1 MTGISHPK
9 TQSTQFSVGALLV
22 VTGLVAILFAGWKS
36 FGTYGI
42 GPALALNCVI
52 WFSLSRF
59 KNASLNPINHQRM
72 MIVELIVILVL
83 CAVLHVLLLP
93 TVQSGP
99 HRRRPTGPAEPSL
112 GPVLESSETAGATL
126 GGANFTGSTA
136 YGFTLKTGEFPLQ

>member
-1 MTGISHPK
+1 MSHPK
-9 TQSTQFSVGALLV
+9 TETGRFTVGALLV

-72 MIVELIVILVL
+72 TIVELIVTLAI
-83 CAVLHVLLLP
+83 CAVLHGLLLP
-93 TVQSGP
+93 AVQSGP
-99 HRRRPTGPAEPSL
+99 HRRRPATPAAPSP
-112 GPVLESSETAGATL
+112 GPVLDSAHDVRDPTDSYNL
-126 GGANFTGSTA
+126 STI
-136 YGFTLKTGEFPLQ
+136 LLQ